1 MPPPPGQL
9 KKELERGRL
18 DHESSLEALDGERFR
33 LKEMAAIVKTHTENM
48 AEAEAALSDLQRRKA
63 DNCSVL
69 WGLEERWEAEQR
81 ELAALR
87 LEEER
92 RLASLEEERA
102 REEKEYFAA
111 LWIQLRWRAFL
122 KRSRVASKKGTKKK
136 KKKGDKKKKGGKK
149 KGK

>member
-1 MPPPPGQL
+1 
-9 KKELERGRL
+9 
-18 DHESSLEALDGERFR
+18 
-33 LKEMAAIVKTHTENM
+33 MAVKTHTENM

-69 WGLEERWEAEQR
+69 SGLEERWEAEQR

>member
-1 MPPPPGQL
+1 MEQ
-9 KKELERGRL
+9 GRL
-18 DHESSLEALDGERFR
+18 DHESSLKALDGERFR
-33 LKEMAAIVKTHTENM
+33 LKEQMAVKTHTENM

-69 WGLEERWEAEQR
+69 SGLEERWEAEQR